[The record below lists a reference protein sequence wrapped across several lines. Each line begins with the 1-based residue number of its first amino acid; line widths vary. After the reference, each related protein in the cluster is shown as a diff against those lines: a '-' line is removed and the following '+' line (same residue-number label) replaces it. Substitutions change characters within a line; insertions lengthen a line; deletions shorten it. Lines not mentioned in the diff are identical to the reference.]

1 MEEARATME
10 CFARKPTGT
19 NINRTSGRTTI
30 LNRFC
35 YLNRSN
41 HKVCFVANFR
51 AHHLQFTN
59 PIYPRFDFFDLNCNY
74 HLNLPHFVKLDRH
87 RGDRHGSGGYD
98 DSYRNHRARPRGPP
112 RLSDPPSM
120 SRFDEDD
127 EAFSRRRRR
136 GNSPSNYEVGIGGRG
151 GGGDRHWEDDSSTDR
166 NVHREGVRGGGFL
179 PMNGPPGRVDFQP
192 IGYGFDGGFPH
203 GAGGGFRPNAPV
215 NFPSSESLDAGGYS
229 GGRGFQ
235 SAEPDYSVKLTSPPI
250 QQPLSGQKRGRP
262 LSEQSSFAGTDF
274 TDRSSIV
281 KLFVGSVPRTA
292 TEEEVRPYFELHGNV
307 LEVAFIKDKR
317 TGQQQGCCFVKYATS
332 EDADRAI
339 RALHNQITLPGGT
352 GLVQVR
358 YADGERERIGAVEF
372 KLFVGSLNK
381 QATENEVEEI
391 FLQFG
396 RVEDVYLMRDEYR
409 QSRGCGFVKYS
420 SKETAMAAIDGLNGT
435 YTMRGC
441 NQPLIVRFAD
451 PKRPKPGESRDVAH
465 PVGLGS
471 GPRFQASG
479 PRPTSKLGDL
489 SGDVSHPNSWR
500 PMNSPNMGPPG
511 NTGIRGTG
519 SDLAPRPGQATLPSN
534 QGGPLGGY
542 VVPPINPQPVSSSA
556 TSQQHNRGAGQHI
569 SPLQKPL
576 HSPQDVALRPQT
588 NFPGA
593 QASLQNPY
601 GYNSQLTTSQMR
613 PQQNVAPAT
622 APQAPLNIN
631 LRPTPVSSA
640 TDQLGPRAQQ
650 PPPQKMQHPPSELV
664 QLLSQQTQTLQATF
678 QSSQQAF
685 SQLQQQVQ
693 SMQQPNQNLPGA
705 QTGSKQ
711 QWAGSAIQTVVSTTA
726 STPASYMQTAA
737 PAAPAATQSVVSG
750 KCNWT
755 EHTSPDGFKYYYN
768 GQTGES
774 KWEKPEEMVVFE
786 RQQQQPTMQQPQTQL
801 QQALYSQP
809 MQQQPQQVQQQYQG
823 QQLQQPIYSSV
834 YPTSGISQ
842 NAQYPP
848 LGVGQNSQ
856 EFGRTHTP
864 GGAASITGPSRTQQS
879 R

>member
-1 MEEARATME
+1 
-10 CFARKPTGT
+10 
-19 NINRTSGRTTI
+19 
-30 LNRFC
+30 
-35 YLNRSN
+35 
-41 HKVCFVANFR
+41 
-51 AHHLQFTN
+51 
-59 PIYPRFDFFDLNCNY
+59 
-74 HLNLPHFVKLDRH
+74 
-87 RGDRHGSGGYD
+87 
-98 DSYRNHRARPRGPP
+98 
-112 RLSDPPSM
+112 M
-120 SRFDEDD
+120 SRFGEDD
-127 EAFSRRRRR
+127 EGFSRRRRR
-136 GNSPSNYEVGIGGRG
+136 GNSPSNYQVGIGDR
-151 GGGDRHWEDDSSTDR
+151 GGGDRRWEDDGPTDR
-166 NVHREGVRGGGFL
+166 NFHREGVGGGFR
-179 PMNGPPGRVDFQP
+179 PMNAPPGRVDFQP
-192 IGYGFDGGFPH
+192 MGYGFDGGFPPMSRD
-203 GAGGGFRPNAPV
+203 GGFRPNVPV
-215 NFPSSESLDAGGYS
+215 NFPPSESPDAGGYS

-235 SAEPDYSVKLTSPPI
+235 STGPDYSVRLTSPPI

-262 LSEQSSFAGTDF
+262 LSEQSSFTGTDF
-274 TDRSSIV
+274 TDRSSMV

-292 TEEEVRPYFELHGNV
+292 TEEEVRPFFEQHGNV

-317 TGQQQGCCFVKYATS
+317 TGQQQEAYVAVFNAGCCFVKYATS

-381 QATENEVEEI
+381 QATENEVEEL

-451 PKRPKPGESRDVAH
+451 PKRPKPGESREVAH
-465 PVGLGS
+465 PVGLCS

-479 PRPTSKLGDL
+479 PRPTSNLGDL
-489 SGDVSHPNSWR
+489 SVDVSHTNPWR

-542 VVPPINPQPVSSSA
+542 VVPAINPLPVSSSA
-556 TSQQHNRGAGQHI
+556 TSQQQNRGAGQHM

-576 HSPQDVALRPQT
+576 HSPQDVPLRPQT

-601 GYNSQLTTSQMR
+601 GYSSQLPTSQLR
-613 PQQNVAPAT
+613 PQQNVTPAT

-640 TDQLGPRAQQ
+640 TDQLRPRAQQ

-693 SMQQPNQNLPGA
+693 SMQQPNQKLPGS
-705 QTGSKQ
+705 QTGHGKQ
-711 QWAGSAIQTVVSTTA
+711 QWAGSAIPTVVSTTA
-726 STPASYMQTAA
+726 STPVSYMQT
-737 PAAPAATQSVVSG
+737 AAPAATQSVVSR

-774 KWEKPEEMVVFE
+774 KWEKPEEMVLFE
-786 RQQQQPTMQQPQTQL
+786 RQQQQPTINQPQTQS

-809 MQQQPQQVQQQYQG
+809 MQQQPQQVHQQYQG
-823 QQLQQPIYSSV
+823 QYVQQPIYSSV
-834 YPTSGISQ
+834 YPTPGVSQ

-848 LGVGQNSQ
+848 PLGVSQNSQFPMSGTGQNAQ
-856 EFGRTHTP
+856 EFGRTDTP
-864 GGAASITGPSRTQQS
+864 VGVASINNPSRTQQVAIVFIQ
-879 R
+879 